1 VNAVFDTLAY
11 AKKLQA
17 AGLAEGIA
25 AVHAEALAGVVEK
38 SLATRG
44 DIKRLKNSMAAD
56 RFAIKSDITRLENSI
71 TDVRKDMFLLED
83 RLSYK
88 IEKVTYQ
95 LTIRLGSLLT
105 AGILLIGALH
115 KLFN

>member
-1 VNAVFDTLAY
+1 MNAVFDTLAY

-17 AGLAEGIA
+17 AGVSERIAE
-25 AVHAEALAGVVEK
+25 VHAEALANVVEER
-38 SLATRG
+38 LATKN
-44 DIKRLKNSMAAD
+44 DIIHLEKSMVD
-56 RFAIKSDITRLENSI
+56 VRKELKSDIG
-71 TDVRKDMFLLED
+71 DVRKAMVALEE

-105 AGILLIGALH
+105 GGILLIGALH